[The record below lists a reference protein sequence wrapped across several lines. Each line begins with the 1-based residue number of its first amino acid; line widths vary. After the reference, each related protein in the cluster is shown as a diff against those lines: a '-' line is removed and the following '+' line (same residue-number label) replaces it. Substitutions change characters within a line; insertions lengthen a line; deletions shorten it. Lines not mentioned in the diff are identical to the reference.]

1 MGEDGKIIY
10 KVVINDDGAA
20 EQGEAAGRR
29 AGDAVERGA
38 RTGTSAFGEMMTGAF
53 RRIGAAAVEMA
64 GKAANAAVNVTKAAL
79 DSVASYE
86 QNIGGVETLFGDSA
100 ETVIANAKRAYE
112 TAGMSA
118 NAYMQNV
125 TSFSASLL
133 QSLGGDT
140 AKAADYADR
149 AIISMS
155 DNANKMGTDIH
166 SIQNAYQGFA
176 KQNYTML
183 DNLKL
188 GYGGTKE
195 EMERLVAE
203 AANMTAA
210 QEKLGVTVDGTSL
223 SFANIVNAIA
233 VVQEEMGIAGATAD
247 ESAKTIEGSMNA
259 AKAAYDNFLNG
270 SISAEDFAATVG
282 TAAKNIVN
290 NLAEIVTRF
299 STEIP
304 GLVEAL
310 GEMLPGLVETIGPPL
325 FSAVTALLGS
335 LLQLFLE
342 NLPQMVDMGITLLLG
357 LVDGLIAALP
367 ELIPAIVQIITQIQ
381 TSLIEHLPELIEAG
395 LQLIVALGVGL
406 VRAIPD
412 LLAMTPQIISSL
424 INAFTSADWSSIGS
438 NIVSGIWNGITGL
451 WGDLTSKV
459 SGAVTNLWNS
469 AKGALGISSPSKKFK
484 YIGEMSVEG
493 TMEGFEENEAEM
505 TRVVRDV
512 YSGIGDTAEAT
523 LQPEMSGSIAQD
535 VERNV
540 SVNMTA
546 TGTTDGTY
554 IVVPVNLDG
563 REIARATAW
572 KMGEQMAW
580 EELG

>member
-29 AGDAVERGA
+29 AGDGVERGA
-38 RTGTSAFGEMMTGAF
+38 KRGTSAFGEMMTGAF

-64 GKAANAAVNVTKAAL
+64 ANSAKAAVDMTKAAL

-100 ETVIANAKRAYE
+100 EKVIANAKRAYE

-140 AKAADYADR
+140 AAAAEYADR
-149 AIISMS
+149 AIIDMS
-155 DNANKMGTDIH
+155 DNANKMGTDIQ

-176 KQNYTML
+176 KQNFTML

-195 EMERLVAE
+195 EMERLIADANAVKVANGEMADLSIDSFADITEAIHIIQTQMGITGTTAAE
-203 AANMTAA
+203 A
-210 QEKLGVTVDGTSL
+210 S
-223 SFANIVNAIA
+223 S
-233 VVQEEMGIAGATAD
+233 
-247 ESAKTIEGSMNA
+247 TIEGSMNA

-335 LLQLFLE
+335 LLQLFLD
-342 NLPQMVDMGITLLLG
+342 NLPGMVDMGITLLLG

-406 VRAIPD
+406 VQAIPD

-438 NIVSGIWNGITGL
+438 NIVSGIWNGISGL

-459 SGAVTNLWNS
+459 SNGVTNLWNS
-469 AKGALGISSPSKKFK
+469 AKNALGISSPSKKFR

-493 TMEGFEENEAEM
+493 TMQGFEENEAEM

-523 LQPEMSGSIAQD
+523 LQPEMSGNIAQD

>member
-1 MGEDGKIIY
+1 MGEDGRIIY
-10 KVVINDDGAA
+10 RVVINDDGAA

-64 GKAANAAVNVTKAAL
+64 AQAAKAAVDITKAAL

-118 NAYMQNV
+118 NEYMQNV

-140 AKAADYADR
+140 VAAVEYADR
-149 AIISMS
+149 AIIDMS
-155 DNANKMGTDIH
+155 DNANKMGTDIA

-195 EMERLVAE
+195 EMQRLIDDANAVKAANGEMANLSIESFADVTEAIHIIQTQMGITGTTAAE
-203 AANMTAA
+203 A
-210 QEKLGVTVDGTSL
+210 S
-223 SFANIVNAIA
+223 S
-233 VVQEEMGIAGATAD
+233 
-247 ESAKTIEGSMNA
+247 TIEGSMNA

-270 SISAEDFAATVG
+270 SISAEEFAATVG
-282 TAAKNIVN
+282 TAAQNIVN

-299 STEIP
+299 STELP
-304 GLVEAL
+304 ALVEAL
-310 GEMLPGLVETIGPPL
+310 GAQLPGLVQTVGPPL
-325 FSAVTALLGS
+325 FNAVTALLGS

-367 ELIPAIVQIITQIQ
+367 ELIPAIVQIITQI
-381 TSLIEHLPELIEAG
+381 TTGLIDHLPELIDAG

-406 VRAIPD
+406 VKAIPD

-438 NIVSGIWNGITGL
+438 NIVSGIWNGIKGL

-512 YSGIGDTAEAT
+512 YSGIGETAETT
-523 LQPEMSGSIAQD
+523 LEPEMSGSIAQD

-554 IVVPVNLDG
+554 IIVPVNLDG

-572 KMGEQMAW
+572 SMGQQLAW
-580 EELG
+580 EEM

>member
-1 MGEDGKIIY
+1 
-10 KVVINDDGAA
+10 
-20 EQGEAAGRR
+20 
-29 AGDAVERGA
+29 
-38 RTGTSAFGEMMTGAF
+38 
-53 RRIGAAAVEMA
+53 
-64 GKAANAAVNVTKAAL
+64 
-79 DSVASYE
+79 
-86 QNIGGVETLFGDSA
+86 
-100 ETVIANAKRAYE
+100 
-112 TAGMSA
+112 
-118 NAYMQNV
+118 
-125 TSFSASLL
+125 
-133 QSLGGDT
+133 
-140 AKAADYADR
+140 
-149 AIISMS
+149 
-155 DNANKMGTDIH
+155 
-166 SIQNAYQGFA
+166 
-176 KQNYTML
+176 ML

-195 EMERLVAE
+195 EMQRLIDDANAVKAANGEMANLSIESFADVTEAIHIIQTQMGITGTTAAE
-203 AANMTAA
+203 A
-210 QEKLGVTVDGTSL
+210 S
-223 SFANIVNAIA
+223 S
-233 VVQEEMGIAGATAD
+233 
-247 ESAKTIEGSMNA
+247 TIEGSMNA

-270 SISAEDFAATVG
+270 SISAEEFAATVG
-282 TAAKNIVN
+282 TAAQNIVN

-299 STEIP
+299 STELP
-304 GLVEAL
+304 ALVEAL
-310 GEMLPGLVETIGPPL
+310 GAQLPGLVQTVGPPL
-325 FSAVTALLGS
+325 FNAVTALLGS

-381 TSLIEHLPELIEAG
+381 TSLIDHLPELIDAG

-406 VRAIPD
+406 VKAIPD

-493 TMEGFEENEAEM
+493 TMQGFEENEAEM

-512 YSGIGDTAEAT
+512 YSGIGDTAEAS
-523 LQPEMSGSIAQD
+523 LIPAVSGNIAQD